1 LAAEGD
7 APVVVSA
14 DDPDKLQITSDYMV
28 PILVNAVNELS
39 TEIESLK
46 ARIAALES
54 Q

>member
-14 DDPDKLQITSDYMV
+14 DDPDKLQITSDYIV

-39 TEIESLK
+39 AEVESLR
-46 ARIAALES
+46 ARVAALETA
-54 Q
+54 